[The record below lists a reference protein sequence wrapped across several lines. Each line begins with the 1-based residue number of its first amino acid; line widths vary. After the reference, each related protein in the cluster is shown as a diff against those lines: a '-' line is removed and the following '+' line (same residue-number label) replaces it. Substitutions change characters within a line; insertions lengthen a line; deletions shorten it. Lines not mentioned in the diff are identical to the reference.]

1 MVSEMAM
8 EDIAQMRADG
18 VSVTDRDV
26 IRLNA
31 LALRVE
37 RNPDAA
43 STSELPRVAFLGDV
57 AFREPSLA
65 AELWM
70 VDAGRHFDCRDS
82 ATFLALRAYS
92 LTRTPDELPD
102 PLDLRKVRGAVRAFC
117 RRDIGA
123 FTVRQVMA
131 AIEYATEGS
140 DPAWGEHPA
149 PDPDAKP
156 AAAGG
161 ERVEAFEAGI
171 LADGVALKL
180 GTLRELSHLTESQ
193 MLAMIHAKLRSK
205 GAEDNERK
213 SQAVMEYERTKDEIK
228 TRRSATIGASESRED
243 GRL

>member
-1 MVSEMAM
+1 MVSEMAV

-18 VSVTDRDV
+18 VAVTDRDV

-43 STSELPRVAFLGDV
+43 RTSELPRVAFLGDV

-149 PDPDAKP
+149 PDPGAKP
-156 AAAGG
+156 AADGG
-161 ERVEAFEAGI
+161 ERIEASEAGI

-180 GTLRELSHLTESQ
+180 GTLRELSRLTESQ
-193 MLAMIHAKLRSK
+193 VLAMIHAKIHSK
-205 GAEDNERK
+205 GAEDDGWK
-213 SQAVMEYERTKDEIK
+213 SRTIQEYERTKEEIRFRTK
-228 TRRSATIGASESRED
+228 VPIPGMPRETAS
-243 GRL
+243 